1 MERTGQGR
9 PSTAPLSVTAMQL
22 PNELDLTSERRTDSV
37 RQYGHPILLTLSAS
51 DRDLCEIEVDVL
63 DPQGQ
68 RFAHPHPRPIDHHP
82 DEPILP
88 RQLSEQALD
97 LSRGQHRG
105 QGLGLSSPRNGVD
118 ILETQH
124 LPKKKRQGR
133 SGLISALGRK
143 VAFRQMI
150 QEPLNVSHANRL
162 DRDGA
167 HKFQES
173 LDPTTVS
180 LFGLGGVSTR
190 VEYATKAIKG
200 LSGSSVRMESHPP
213 SLIPCSERENVQMGQ
228 MLVGPQPSRL
238 QYHLQYFTPFA
249 PEIQEHQLLAIPL
262 KKPHKA
268 GRSRNQACML
278 SVMGLQGSPVRIRP
292 SRLKPYNHSVVGL
305 KAFLGS
311 TSGRPNEPPSELQ
324 KPRDLYGD
332 SLIEHAPFTGC
343 HTCPAAIGDHNED
356 VAQRG
361 VDQIEANVADQFSG
375 DPIVLDERRYE
386 GPGVEPVA
394 ESAL

>member
-1 MERTGQGR
+1 MRSNRLGDAGCEASSLDLALNGGRMQMMAPPTPALLVGDQSRSRKQELPAKAEACSGILPVERTGQGR

-22 PNELDLTSERRTDSV
+22 PNELALTSERRTDSV
-37 RQYGHPILLTLSAS
+37 RQYGHAILLTLSAS

-88 RQLSEQALD
+88 RQLSEQTLD

-124 LPKKKRQGR
+124 LPKEERQGR

-150 QEPLNVSHANRL
+150 QEPLYVSHANRL

-190 VEYATKAIKG
+190 VE
-200 LSGSSVRMESHPP
+200 
-213 SLIPCSERENVQMGQ
+213 
-228 MLVGPQPSRL
+228 
-238 QYHLQYFTPFA
+238 
-249 PEIQEHQLLAIPL
+249 
-262 KKPHKA
+262 
-268 GRSRNQACML
+268 
-278 SVMGLQGSPVRIRP
+278 
-292 SRLKPYNHSVVGL
+292 
-305 KAFLGS
+305 
-311 TSGRPNEPPSELQ
+311 
-324 KPRDLYGD
+324 
-332 SLIEHAPFTGC
+332 
-343 HTCPAAIGDHNED
+343 
-356 VAQRG
+356 
-361 VDQIEANVADQFSG
+361 
-375 DPIVLDERRYE
+375 
-386 GPGVEPVA
+386 
-394 ESAL
+394 